1 MLHIYYNSV
10 CYTYITHI
18 FSLSLATFVIKPI
31 RKTHRL
37 ELGYLV
43 MSHKEKSLQ
52 VKLLVVES
60 PSSEYKAC
68 PITEECTTSLMVH
81 TQARRGPPDLGYCC
95 LLNCF
100 LVFYLR

>member
-1 MLHIYYNSV
+1 M
-10 CYTYITHI
+10 YITHI
-18 FSLSLATFVIKPI
+18 FSLSPAKLVIKPT

-43 MSHKEKSLQ
+43 MSHKEESLQ

-60 PSSEYKAC
+60 SSFEYKAC
-68 PITEECTTSLMVH
+68 PIIEECATSLMVH
-81 TQARRGPPDLGYCC
+81 TQAKRGPLDLGYCC

>member
-1 MLHIYYNSV
+1 MYIIYIY
-10 CYTYITHI
+10 
-18 FSLSLATFVIKPI
+18 SLSPAKLVIKPT
-31 RKTHRL
+31 RKTDRL

-43 MSHKEKSLQ
+43 ISRKEDSLQ

-68 PITEECTTSLMVH
+68 PITKECSTSIMVH